1 MVCPRFRLDFVPD
14 FCPISK
20 KGGNTSL
27 INTNDGKQGSESW
40 TLGSGRLEKAVSID
54 SARDIATAV
63 KTGRTE
69 TWVVRTGVDG
79 ATEIQVLD
87 SLGKPK
93 PIDTSKI
100 LASKT
105 NLSGA
110 QP

>member
-1 MVCPRFRLDFVPD
+1 
-14 FCPISK
+14 
-20 KGGNTSL
+20 
-27 INTNDGKQGSESW
+27 
-40 TLGSGRLEKAVSID
+40 LEKAVGVD
-54 SARDIATAV
+54 SARDIAIAV

-93 PIDTSKI
+93 PIDTSQI

>member
-1 MVCPRFRLDFVPD
+1 MSCRNFDRECQI
-14 FCPISK
+14 FCVRAEI
-20 KGGNTSL
+20 SL
-27 INTNDGKQGSESW
+27 INTSEGNQASESW
-40 TLGSGRLEKAVSID
+40 TLGSGRLEKTVGVD
-54 SARDIATAV
+54 SARDIATAI
-63 KTGRTE
+63 K
-69 TWVVRTGVDG
+69 TGVDG